1 MFEQPRR
8 GEIPGNKPVVET
20 RFRVRFYETDQ
31 MGVVHHAAYIT
42 WFEEGR
48 SAFTRAI
55 GTPYSQLEREGL
67 SLAVAEVN
75 ARYHRPAVYDDEVRV
90 IVCLEQLQSRGM
102 TFSYE
107 VRRRSG
113 SRRGTAGHR
122 DDEAYFGGQARAGDT
137 DIRRDTRE
145 ADRGDGAVEG
155 WRLEIGE

>member
-107 VRRRSG
+107 VRRAADGELLVTGTTKHISVDKHGQVTRISG
-113 SRRGTAGHR
+113 EIREKLIAGMGR
-122 DDEAYFGGQARAGDT
+122 LKGGG
-137 DIRRDTRE
+137 
-145 ADRGDGAVEG
+145 
-155 WRLEIGE
+155 